1 MKVISVTSGA
11 KGGTGKTTVLLNTA
25 VFHAILSQ
33 EKFRRYVL
41 LVDAEA
47 NTGTATMLI
56 SRELYLK
63 LRKAEEKSLM
73 DYLLNENIDV
83 EDVLYVIEFKDLGY
97 AMFLAPFVAPIE
109 ITSKITRLSVK
120 EIYSKMI
127 LFIDEVTNKV
137 ALDAIYIDLPALT
150 FPHDLALAMFLL
162 SDLIIPVGTPDPA
175 CLLSLYST
183 ITIIKDYIEPPPQIA
198 PLVLNK
204 ISATNAVEPTTRL
217 HYKALYRKLLGVPVY
232 EIHEDENI
240 TNARSA
246 GMIEILAKSLKYN
259 DTVRT
264 LIKYAQKIV
273 SHPIEHR
280 ERKLL
285 SFEKV
290 DAMLKSHAE
299 RAEEAETLLLTLL
312 RSRGRKPL

>member
-1 MKVISVTSGA
+1 MGSEMCI
-11 KGGTGKTTVLLNTA
+11 
-25 VFHAILSQ
+25 
-33 EKFRRYVL
+33 RDR
-41 LVDAEA
+41 
-47 NTGTATMLI
+47 
-56 SRELYLK
+56 
-63 LRKAEEKSLM
+63 
-73 DYLLNENIDV
+73 
-83 EDVLYVIEFKDLGY
+83 
-97 AMFLAPFVAPIE
+97 
-109 ITSKITRLSVK
+109 
-120 EIYSKMI
+120 
-127 LFIDEVTNKV
+127 
-137 ALDAIYIDLPALT
+137 YIDLPALT

-183 ITIIKDYIEPPPQIA
+183 ITIIKDYIEPSPQIA

-217 HYKALYRKLLGVPVY
+217 HYKTLYRKLLGVPVY

-259 DTVRT
+259 DTVRA
-264 LIKYAQKIV
+264 LIKYAQKVV
-273 SHPIEHR
+273 SYPIEHR

-290 DAMLKSHAE
+290 DAMLKSHTE
-299 RAEEAETLLLTLL
+299 RAEEAETVLLTLL